1 MGIGLPEI
9 AIVLLIVVVFFG
21 AKKLPELGKG
31 LGSGMREFKD
41 GIAGKDEPSAINP
54 PAQPPVVPAPPAS
67 EAPAQPAA
75 PADASTPPRTQD

>member
-41 GIAGKDEPSAINP
+41 GIAGKDEPSTLTP
-54 PAQPPVVPAPPAS
+54 PAQPPVTPAPPAAD
-67 EAPAQPAA
+67 APAQPADA
-75 PADASTPPRTQD
+75 PAPPRTQD

>member
-41 GIAGKDEPSAINP
+41 GIAGKDETPAITP
-54 PAQPPVVPAPPAS
+54 PAQPPVTPAAPSA

>member
-41 GIAGKDEPSAINP
+41 GIAGKDEQAKITP
-54 PAQPPVVPAPPAS
+54 PAQPPVTPAAPTA
-67 EAPAQPAA
+67 EAPAQPQPVDA
-75 PADASTPPRTQD
+75 PAPPRTEE

>member
-41 GIAGKDEPSAINP
+41 GIQGKDDEPAAITP
-54 PAQPPVVPAPPAS
+54 PAQAPVTPVASSEPAATPV
-67 EAPAQPAA
+67 EAPAPE
-75 PADASTPPRTQD
+75 RTDQ